1 MRLGLE
7 QEKYLCMLNRLDA
20 FKLIKLEQQKQVQKG
35 LITYKSDF
43 ILNESRLVKIDIPF
57 NHFEAT
63 RRGEPYPSA
72 PEIDL
77 KNITSIGIRIIGRAD
92 INLRQKGVFALQLK
106 KFSFQ

>member
-43 ILNESRLVKIDIPF
+43 NPQNFDFLKAMECENQLEMI
-57 NHFEAT
+57 AT
-63 RRGEPYPSA
+63 VLRV
-72 PEIDL
+72 
-77 KNITSIGIRIIGRAD
+77 RAVS
-92 INLRQKGVFALQLK
+92 N
-106 KFSFQ
+106 